1 MASCL
6 RYAALHVC
14 QSKNKQATEKGKVG
28 QGRFSGG
35 KSHETML
42 LRAAVALPDLP
53 PDCFQLVLEP
63 WAFWVL
69 EAGPDPTIPPAPHPA
84 A

>member
-1 MASCL
+1 MQLYMCVSQ
-6 RYAALHVC
+6 RISR
-14 QSKNKQATEKGKVG
+14 QQRREKWDREGS
-28 QGRFSGG
+28 SGG
-35 KSHETML
+35 ESHGTML

>member
-1 MASCL
+1 MC
-6 RYAALHVC
+6 VN
-14 QSKNKQATEKGKVG
+14 NKQATEKGKVG
-28 QGRFSGG
+28 QESFRG
-35 KSHETML
+35 KTSHRTML
-42 LRAAVALPDLP
+42 LRAAVALPDLSPP

-63 WAFWVL
+63 WAFRVL